1 MAVKKAFIS
10 LLLAIAGRRMLWRA
24 GRALYMQARAETW
37 GGIQNDGEQSIQR
50 ELMRACATYVERPVV
65 FDVGANIGDWTASL
79 LGIAEGHGLAKQLE
93 VHCFEPISSTYS
105 LLSQRFGG
113 GRHGARVMLVPKA
126 CSSKA
131 GVTQMFMVADGA
143 GTNSMYKD
151 SLSQDGQPVQV
162 EMTTVDTYC
171 AENNVDVIHYL
182 KCDTEG
188 HDLEV
193 MHGAMRMFYEQKIMA
208 FQFEYN
214 HRWVS
219 SRNFLIDV
227 FECVDGLPYRIG
239 KVTTDGVELYDAWH
253 PELERFFDGNYLVIH
268 DSVLSWFTT
277 RTGGFDASNTY
288 VAHFFSRGMGRGAGA
303 LD

>member
-1 MAVKKAFIS
+1 MKKALIS
-10 LLLAIAGRRMLWRA
+10 LLSTITGRRMLWRA
-24 GRALYMQARAETW
+24 GRALYMQARAETS
-37 GGIQNDGEQSIQR
+37 GGIENDGEQSIQR
-50 ELMRACATYVERPVV
+50 ELMRACAAHLERPVV

-79 LGIAEGHGLAKQLE
+79 LGIAEAQGVVKQLE
-93 VHCFEPISSTYS
+93 VHGFEPVPSTY
-105 LLSQRFGG
+105 LVLSKRFIGD
-113 GRHGARVMLVPKA
+113 HSGARIALLRKA
-126 CSSKA
+126 CSSEA
-131 GVTQMFMVADGA
+131 GVTQMFVVADGA
-143 GTNSMYKD
+143 GTNSIYKD
-151 SLSQDGQPVQV
+151 SLSRDGQSVEV
-162 EMTTVDTYC
+162 EMTTIDIYC
-171 AENNVDVIHYL
+171 TENNVDIIHYL

-193 MHGAMRMFYEQKIMA
+193 MRGAMRMFHEQKIMA

-277 RTGGFDASNTY
+277 RSGGFDASNTY
-288 VAHFFSRGMGRGAGA
+288 VAHSSPRRMGRGARV